1 MQLVAQFIKDLCTYT
16 LTLQENLTQ
25 VLDATHFLTNLE
37 EIEDGVLLSD
47 DESDDVS
54 PQHIRIFVGE
64 ELRRVLQFGV
74 YVNISDQIFADSF
87 LNLEE
92 NDNGNENVG
101 NYIEIQILM

>member
-1 MQLVAQFIKDLCTYT
+1 MHIHINITRKFGCLH
-16 LTLQENLTQ
+16 TQ

>member
-1 MQLVAQFIKDLCTYT
+1 MYSHVVKIKETIGV
-16 LTLQENLTQ
+16 TQ

-37 EIEDGVLLSD
+37 EIEDGVLL
-47 DESDDVS
+47 SDDVS

-101 NYIEIQILM
+101 NYIEIQVLM